1 MRFWSAVALALL
13 VCSAPALA
21 QNKYISQMTPVGSV
35 QGTDTFQDCI
45 ANACNSTTASGQ
57 ASASQLSTYF
67 ATSLTSTFLSQSLN
81 LSDLGNPATAR
92 TNLGLGGLA
101 VLSAPLPYV
110 DLPALSAN
118 QLLGALTATT
128 PSGLS
133 VPSCSGST
141 NALTWASGVGFGC
154 NTIAGGGSG
163 TVTNIATSA
172 PLSGGPITTTGTL
185 SLTGRRISRPLRPA
199 QCRWGPGPRR
209 LWRAKSPMLH
219 PAASRSVRRLAAK
232 RAPARST

>member
-67 ATSLTSTFLSQSLN
+67 ATSLTSAFLSRSLN

-101 VLSAPLPYV
+101 VRGGDVGLPVRDVPRLDGLLQVERSLRSMLGGLDATSLSA
-110 DLPALSAN
+110 A
-118 QLLGALTATT
+118 
-128 PSGLS
+128 
-133 VPSCSGST
+133 CI
-141 NALTWASGVGFGC
+141 GC
-154 NTIAGGGSG
+154 RG
-163 TVTNIATSA
+163 
-172 PLSGGPITTTGTL
+172 
-185 SLTGRRISRPLRPA
+185 PLRVRGA
-199 QCRWGPGPRR
+199 RV
-209 LWRAKSPMLH
+209 LH
-219 PAASRSVRRLAAK
+219 RVGGAVGRVGLAGAE
-232 RAPARST
+232 R